1 MTARLLSAAIGIPL
15 LLLVVWADVPW
26 LFTLTA
32 ATLAVLGAWELC
44 RLLARSSLQPQP
56 WIALP
61 WTGAF
66 VVSSQFGNDAMLA
79 VMTGG
84 VLASL
89 VLLLARK
96 APLGASASWGGTV
109 TPVLYL
115 GLTLAHAPLLYA
127 LDQGQAW
134 VLLWLFTT
142 FATDT
147 GAFFTGRL
155 LGRHPMAPSISPG
168 KTWEGALG
176 GWTAGVAASVA
187 LSFVL
192 SLGLVWW
199 QALALGGVVA
209 VAAQLGDLVESLFK
223 RSAQVKEAGSLIPGH
238 GGLLDR
244 LDSVVLTLPVVY
256 YGVVAI
262 TGG

>member
-1 MTARLLSAAIGIPL
+1 M
-15 LLLVVWADVPW
+15 LLLVVWADLPW
-26 LFTLTA
+26 LFALTA

-44 RLLARSSLQPQP
+44 RLLARSGLQPQP

-61 WTGAF
+61 WTGAL
-66 VVSSQFGNDAMLA
+66 VVSSQFGSDAMLA
-79 VMTGG
+79 VMTAG

-96 APLGASASWGGTV
+96 APQSASASWGGTV
-109 TPVLYL
+109 TPALYL
-115 GLTLAHAPLLYA
+115 GLTLAHAPLLSA
-127 LDQGQAW
+127 LDQGRAW
-134 VLLWLFTT
+134 VLFWLFTT

-147 GAFFTGRL
+147 GAFFVGRL
-155 LGRHPMAPSISPG
+155 VGRHLMAPSISPG

-176 GWTAGVAASVA
+176 GWIAGVVAAVA
-187 LSFVL
+187 LALFL
-192 SLGLVWW
+192 SLALTWW

-209 VAAQLGDLVESLFK
+209 VAAQVGDLVESLFK
-223 RSAQVKEAGSLIPGH
+223 RSAQVKEAGNLIPGH

-262 TGG
+262 AWGMR